1 MIGYSFHHDRK
12 LGCMGLE
19 TIHRFDWDSSAKDVT
34 VRYHLTT
41 PENET
46 GVPSRIRQTFLQRF
60 NSCFAT
66 NNSNYLRCRV
76 LNSPPLIEILEH
88 CSGYPE
94 FVTLELLENSAVVI
108 DFVRHRMD
116 VFYTAAYE
124 PFLLETRIDPSAYSP
139 FLHDFDALMIHS
151 SCVSFGGRAAVFL
164 AADEGGKTT
173 AAGLCRGGVVL
184 SDDQNLFRKQGD
196 GSWLAWGT
204 PWTTFEPNTGSA
216 VPGGFF
222 LLEKADEF
230 SLRRVEPLELFT
242 FLWNE
247 HYPLRFMVPKVY
259 QTRLF
264 DLYRELASSAP
275 AYILKFPKDH
285 IDQEAILKCLNP

>member
-1 MIGYSFHHDRK
+1 VRFAILSDMEMNCYGLERFRAFFSDSLTIDARIHYRLAEGFEADSEPESSIRDLLPCFPLTLHDPPCSGENGRLYSF
-12 LGCMGLE
+12 
-19 TIHRFDWDSSAKDVT
+19 
-34 VRYHLTT
+34 
-41 PENET
+41 
-46 GVPSRIRQTFLQRF
+46 
-60 NSCFAT
+60 
-66 NNSNYLRCRV
+66 
-76 LNSPPLIEILEH
+76 PPLLQTLKECADH
-88 CSGYPE
+88 SSM
-94 FVTLELLENSAVVI
+94 VTLEIRADSAVVK
-108 DFVRHRMD
+108 DYRSH
-116 VFYTAAYE
+116 
-124 PFLLETRIDPSAYSP
+124 RIDSFHTRGNATSLRNARVDPTVFSV

-151 SCVSFGGRAAVFL
+151 SCVSFEGRAAVFL